1 LSDDI
6 KKHIA
11 FRAMTYGSA
20 AAFLCI
26 TKHGA
31 MPSMPKSDVVDE
43 FIAKY

>member
-1 LSDDI
+1 MKLELAVKLVFYLEYKLLSEDI

-26 TKHGA
+26 T
-31 MPSMPKSDVVDE
+31 
-43 FIAKY
+43 